1 MYLAIGHF
9 RVSLC
14 LCFKASLSVKTILMK
29 MKLHAELI
37 FALRLVLK
45 QRHKRTR
52 ISSQVWWGTG
62 RFLGG
67 GGYGYNHHS
76 FSVYEWKVFLR
87 GSVFAFPF
95 DPVLF
100 VLQSFLLHAGWWL
113 RDSCS
118 CLRSSSIVNLSFSS
132 DGNYRLE
139 KKDNNETLLK
149 GHYDNRHF

>member
-45 QRHKRTR
+45 HKRTR
-52 ISSQVWWGTG
+52 NQSGLMGYRKVSE
-62 RFLGG
+62 GG

-87 GSVFAFPF
+87 ESVFAFPF

-100 VLQSFLLHAGWWL
+100 VLQRFLLHPGWWL